1 MPFGL
6 FIKMVHAEGDYQA
19 LLIILWFLN
28 SSPHSFKGI
37 DNGMGAFCLEDTF
50 CDQDSELRN

>member
-1 MPFGL
+1 
-6 FIKMVHAEGDYQA
+6 MVHAEGDYQA